1 MTKTKL
7 DKMLQKHDR
16 LIHSEDMKIFSHTQR
31 EKDNW
36 ILHTLMAEGCD
47 TPFKFRRTQKY
58 KSLAGA
64 RVNMTYYSDVEQV
77 AGFEIDIFKIVRI
90 KRA

>member
-1 MTKTKL
+1 MASKKV
-7 DKMLQKHDR
+7 DKMLKKHDR
-16 LIHSEDMKIFSHTQR
+16 LVHSEAMKIISHTQR
-31 EKDNW
+31 EKEEW
-36 ILHTLMAEGCD
+36 VLHTLMAEGCE

-64 RVNMTYYSDVEQV
+64 RVNITYYSETEQL